1 MRDTPMRGTLN
12 ERHAYER
19 HIYEKHAY
27 ERHAYERHTYERH
40 AYETSYLC
48 LYILGDTALNLGA
61 VEVKV
66 DYRARHRRI
75 CKWRNFEIGK

>member
-1 MRDTPMRGTLN
+1 MRGTPI

-19 HIYEKHAY
+19 YAYERHVYEKHA
-27 ERHAYERHTYERH
+27 YERH

-48 LYILGDTALNLGA
+48 LHILIGDVALNLGT
-61 VEVKV
+61 VEVKA

-75 CKWRNFEIGK
+75 CKWRNSEIEK